1 MNVRKIIHFESLIL
15 QWVNDAPV
23 TAVLCWNLLKKKRF
37 YVLLIMSF
45 LCTCM
50 RNPFLKKKIWRGLHL
65 MCVESNGFGF
75 PFFLKQRVASVLS
88 IEKKEQQ

>member
-1 MNVRKIIHFESLIL
+1 MMLLSPLFCAGIYFFKKGFMFYSSCHFF
-15 QWVNDAPV
+15 APACA
-23 TAVLCWNLLKKKRF
+23 TLF
-37 YVLLIMSF
+37 F
-45 LCTCM
+45 
-50 RNPFLKKKIWRGLHL
+50 KKKIWRGLHL

>member
-1 MNVRKIIHFESLIL
+1 MNIRKIVRFESLIL
-15 QWVNDAPV
+15 QWVNDAPA
-23 TAVLCWNLLKKKRF
+23 TAVLCWNLFLKKGFMF
-37 YVLLIMSF
+37 YSSMSF

-50 RNPFLKKKIWRGLHL
+50 RNPFFLKKIWRGLHL

-75 PFFLKQRVASVLS
+75 LFFLKQRVASVLS